1 MESKLNK
8 MKVKI
13 QQRQVYHK
21 FAEIEIE
28 IDEDEFDNYRL
39 DNGKYTSIDEFIIY
53 KEEDWID
60 DIENKLNES
69 EFVYGNGL
77 DDYKGMNEPE
87 SETEWR
93 YECDELKIGGHL

>member
-1 MESKLNK
+1 

-21 FAEIEIE
+21 FAEIEFD
-28 IDEDEFDNYRL
+28 IDENEFDHYRL

-60 DIENKLNES
+60 DIENKLNDA
-69 EFVYGNGL
+69 EFVYGNWVADL
-77 DDYKGMNEPE
+77 KGMNDPE
-87 SETEWR
+87 SESEWR

>member
-1 MESKLNK
+1 

-28 IDEDEFDNYRL
+28 IPNDVDEFDIQDYVN
-39 DNGKYTSIDEFIIY
+39 DNEHL
-53 KEEDWID
+53 WID

-93 YECDELKIGGHL
+93 YECDELKTGGHL

>member
-1 MESKLNK
+1 

-28 IDEDEFDNYRL
+28 IDEDEFDHYRL

-60 DIENKLNES
+60 DIENKLNEA
-69 EFVYGNGL
+69 EFDYGNGL

-93 YECDELKIGGHL
+93 YECDELKTGGHL

>member
-1 MESKLNK
+1 

-13 QQRQVYHK
+13 QQRQIYHK

-28 IDEDEFDNYRL
+28 VDEDEFDHYRL

-53 KEEDWID
+53 KEQDWID

-69 EFVYGNGL
+69 EFVLGNGV
-77 DDYKGMNEPE
+77 DDLKGMNEPKSE
-87 SETEWR
+87 SEWR
-93 YECDELKIGGHL
+93 YECEELKTSGHL

>member
-1 MESKLNK
+1 MSTTTKHL
-8 MKVKI
+8 
-13 QQRQVYHK
+13 
-21 FAEIEIE
+21 
-28 IDEDEFDNYRL
+28 
-39 DNGKYTSIDEFIIY
+39 
-53 KEEDWID
+53 WID

>member
-1 MESKLNK
+1 

-28 IDEDEFDNYRL
+28 IDENEFDHYRL
-39 DNGKYTSIDEFIIY
+39 DNGKHTSIDEFIIY
-53 KEEDWID
+53 KEGDWID
-60 DIENKLNES
+60 DIENKLNDT
-69 EFVYGNGL
+69 EFVYGNGV

-87 SETEWR
+87 SESEWR
-93 YECDELKIGGHL
+93 YECDELRIGGHL

>member
-1 MESKLNK
+1 

-21 FAEIEIE
+21 FAEIEIK
-28 IDEDEFDNYRL
+28 IPNDVDEFDIQDYVN
-39 DNGKYTSIDEFIIY
+39 DNEHL
-53 KEEDWID
+53 WID

-77 DDYKGMNEPE
+77 DDYKGMNESE

-93 YECDELKIGGHL
+93 YECDELKTGGHL

>member
-1 MESKLNK
+1 
-8 MKVKI
+8 MKIKI

-28 IDEDEFDNYRL
+28 IDEDEFDHYRL

-93 YECDELKIGGHL
+93 YECDELKTGGHL

>member
-1 MESKLNK
+1 
-8 MKVKI
+8 MKIKI

-21 FAEIEIE
+21 FAEIEIK
-28 IDEDEFDNYRL
+28 IPNDVDEFDIQDYVN
-39 DNGKYTSIDEFIIY
+39 DNEHL
-53 KEEDWID
+53 WID

-93 YECDELKIGGHL
+93 YECDELKTGGHL

>member
-1 MESKLNK
+1 

-28 IDEDEFDNYRL
+28 IPNDVDEFDIQDYVN
-39 DNGKYTSIDEFIIY
+39 DNEHL
-53 KEEDWID
+53 WID

>member
-1 MESKLNK
+1 

-21 FAEIEIE
+21 FAEIEIK
-28 IDEDEFDNYRL
+28 IPNDVDEFDIQDYVN
-39 DNGKYTSIDEFIIY
+39 DNEHL
-53 KEEDWID
+53 WID

>member
-1 MESKLNK
+1 

-21 FAEIEIE
+21 FAEIEFD
-28 IDEDEFDNYRL
+28 IDENEFDHYRL

-60 DIENKLNES
+60 DIENKLNDT
-69 EFVYGNGL
+69 EFVYDNGV

-87 SETEWR
+87 SESEWR
-93 YECDELKIGGHL
+93 YECEELKTGGHL

>member
-1 MESKLNK
+1 

-28 IDEDEFDNYRL
+28 IPNDVDEFDIQDYVN
-39 DNGKYTSIDEFIIY
+39 DNEHL
-53 KEEDWID
+53 WID

-77 DDYKGMNEPE
+77 DDYKGMNESE

-93 YECDELKIGGHL
+93 FECEELKTGGHL

>member
-1 MESKLNK
+1 

-21 FAEIEIE
+21 FAEIEIK
-28 IDEDEFDNYRL
+28 IPNDVDEFDIQDYVN
-39 DNGKYTSIDEFIIY
+39 DNEHL
-53 KEEDWID
+53 WID

-77 DDYKGMNEPE
+77 DDYKGMNESG

-93 YECDELKIGGHL
+93 YECDELKTGGHL

>member
-1 MESKLNK
+1 

-28 IDEDEFDNYRL
+28 IPNNVDEFDIQEYVN
-39 DNGKYTSIDEFIIY
+39 DNEHL
-53 KEEDWID
+53 WID

-93 YECDELKIGGHL
+93 YECEELKTGGHL

>member
-1 MESKLNK
+1 

-28 IDEDEFDNYRL
+28 IDEDEFDHYRL

-93 YECDELKIGGHL
+93 YECDELKTGGHL

>member
-1 MESKLNK
+1 

-28 IDEDEFDNYRL
+28 IDEDEFDHYRL
-39 DNGKYTSIDEFIIY
+39 DNGKNTSIDEFIIY

>member
-1 MESKLNK
+1 

-28 IDEDEFDNYRL
+28 IDENEFDHYRL
-39 DNGKYTSIDEFIIY
+39 DNGKHTSIDEFIIY
-53 KEEDWID
+53 KEGDWID
-60 DIENKLNES
+60 DIENKLNDT
-69 EFVYGNGL
+69 EFVYGNGV

-87 SETEWR
+87 SESEWR
-93 YECDELKIGGHL
+93 YECDDLRIGGHL

>member
-1 MESKLNK
+1 

-28 IDEDEFDNYRL
+28 IPNDVDEFDIQDYVN
-39 DNGKYTSIDEFIIY
+39 DNEHL
-53 KEEDWID
+53 WID

-77 DDYKGMNEPE
+77 DDYKGMNESE

-93 YECDELKIGGHL
+93 YECDELKTGGHL